1 MSTRGQQGAAVRPGR
16 GSCRDGAPAVA
27 PGRTPPPAPSCFHH
41 LFPKLYEH
49 LTNELSF
56 MMKKSFTGCTGTCS
70 LSFLT
75 SKLIASTSPHC

>member
-56 MMKKSFTGCTGTCS
+56 MMKKVVHWMYGDLLS
-70 LSFLT
+70 LFSY
-75 SKLIASTSPHC
+75 IQANC